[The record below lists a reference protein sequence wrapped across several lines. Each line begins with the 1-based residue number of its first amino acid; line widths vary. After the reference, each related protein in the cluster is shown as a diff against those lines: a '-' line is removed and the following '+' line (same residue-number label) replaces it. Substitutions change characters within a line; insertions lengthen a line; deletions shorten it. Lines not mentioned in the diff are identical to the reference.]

1 MNNISNYILP
11 IIALV
16 IIVYGLIHKVNVYES
31 FLNGCKE
38 GFNVIIDITPTIITM
53 VFAIEIFLKSNFM
66 FNIIKNIKLI
76 SPEVLSMMI
85 LRPVSG
91 SATLGILSDVF
102 SKYSP
107 DSFNGLLGSLI
118 QGSTETTI
126 YVIALYY
133 GSIGIKNI
141 KNTLKIG
148 LIVDL
153 IGILLGFFFAYFFF
167 L

>member
-16 IIVYGLIHKVNVYES
+16 IIVYGLTHKVNVYES

>member
-66 FNIIKNIKLI
+66 FNIIKNIRLI

-153 IGILLGFFFAYFFF
+153 IGILLGFFLAYFFF